1 MPTKIQ
7 CPACGSE
14 SVTTS
19 HRDATISIPF
29 GEPARFEESVNA
41 CATCG
46 MEGDFLGQ
54 NDTIA
59 AEAVK
64 RAVSESARAIVDQ
77 LSSRGVSM
85 AHFERALRLPQR
97 TLARWKTGE
106 VSHHAVALLRL
117 VRTYPWLL
125 EVADHSFD
133 EGVALHTLVVE
144 AGKALADVVAERATR
159 VRTFRPHGVEEK
171 PPAPAELKSFIASQG

>member
-1 MPTKIQ
+1 MQTKIQ

-19 HRDATISIPF
+19 HRETVIPIPF
-29 GEPARFEESVNA
+29 GEPARFEESINA
-41 CATCG
+41 CAECG
-46 MEGDFLGQ
+46 MEGDFAGQ
-54 NDTIA
+54 NETVA
-59 AEAVK
+59 AEAMK
-64 RAVSESARAIVDQ
+64 RAASDSARAIIDQ

-117 VRTYPWLL
+117 IRTFPWLL
-125 EVADHSFD
+125 AVADESFD
-133 EGVALHTLVVE
+133 DDFALHTLVVE
-144 AGKALADVVAERATR
+144 ASKALADVVAETRSR
-159 VRTFRPHGVEEK
+159 VRLFRPHGVDET
-171 PPAPAELKSFIASQG
+171 APALTKFEPLVLGQD